1 MKKIQVEDIKFEK
14 QKLLPIIIQEYST
27 SQVLMLAWVNENS
40 LKETIE
46 SGLMT
51 YWSRSRNCLWVK
63 GETSGNYQKVKSIYL
78 DCDKDCLLAK
88 VEQIGPACHTNNKSC
103 FFQKL

>member
-14 QKLLPIIIQEYST
+14 QKLLPIIIQDYST
-27 SQVLMLAWVNENS
+27 SQVLMLAWVSENS
-40 LKETIE
+40 LKKTVA

-78 DCDKDCLLAK
+78 DCDEDCLLAK

-103 FFQKL
+103 FFQRL

>member
-1 MKKIQVEDIKFEK
+1 MKKIQVEDIKFDK
-14 QKLLPIIIQEYST
+14 HKLLPIIIQEYST

-40 LKETIE
+40 LRKTID

-78 DCDKDCLLAK
+78 DCDEDCLLAK

-103 FFQKL
+103 FFQEL

>member
-27 SQVLMLAWVNENS
+27 SQVLMLAWVNESS